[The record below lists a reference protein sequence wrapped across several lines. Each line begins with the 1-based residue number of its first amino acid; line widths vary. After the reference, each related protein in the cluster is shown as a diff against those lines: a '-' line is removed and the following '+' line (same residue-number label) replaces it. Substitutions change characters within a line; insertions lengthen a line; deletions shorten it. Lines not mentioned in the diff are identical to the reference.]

1 VDQILKPVGLSI
13 GSPALNRPDNG
24 FTLIEVLVAL
34 VIITVAMT
42 SVYRLQGDT
51 LRMSTDKRFYSLA
64 PKLAKGKLAEIESQG
79 LKNAAD
85 GSGDFGQE
93 FPGYTWTTRLEDVQS
108 ELMTEMAQ
116 KSQTRQ
122 RLTRIEVTIALN
134 EKIKYELRTYRFH
147 VD

>member
-1 VDQILKPVGLSI
+1 MNLS
-13 GSPALNRPDNG
+13 ALEIWPCRREVRANG

-51 LRMSTDKRFYSLA
+51 LRMSTAKRFYSLA

-79 LKNAAD
+79 FKNATD
-85 GSGDFGQE
+85 GSGDFGQD
-93 FPGYTWTTRLEDVQS
+93 FPGYTWTVRLEDVHS
-108 ELMTEMAQ
+108 DLMTKMAQ

-122 RLTRIEVTIALN
+122 HLTRIEVTVALD
-134 EKIKYELRTYRFH
+134 EKTKYELRTYRFH